1 MRLLLQEDV
10 VLPSSS
16 FRRRLAIVLPLLRHD
31 LAGSA
36 HRHRHGTAMCRV
48 CVAHPSL
55 VQACGVCFDACRSVQ
70 MGCTPIDAAGLVS
83 DFRGH
88 TKAKHPACRG
98 CLGSWVSACLDE
110 GRHEVL
116 CPNAECSMCLTDTQL
131 RSLASEQQWES
142 LLDRRRDAGMA
153 RLLRVVGGASGDF
166 AHWASGKTQACP
178 RCFVLVER
186 SGGCNHMHC
195 RCGADFCYLC
205 GESACN
211 RSHGAHELP
220 VLSVI
225 SLPDDDIKGDST
237 LDGHDED
244 LDLVW

>member
-36 HRHRHGTAMCRV
+36 HRHRHGTAMCRI
-48 CVAHPSL
+48 CVAYPSL

-131 RSLASEQQWES
+131 TEYTSSAHQPRVCEQQRES

-153 RLLRVVGGASGDF
+153 RLLQMVGHG
-166 AHWASGKTQACP
+166 W
-178 RCFVLVER
+178 CFR
-186 SGGCNHMHC
+186 
-195 RCGADFCYLC
+195 R
-205 GESACN
+205 
-211 RSHGAHELP
+211 
-220 VLSVI
+220 LSPQP
-225 SLPDDDIKGDST
+225 L
-237 LDGHDED
+237 
-244 LDLVW
+244 

>member
-36 HRHRHGTAMCRV
+36 HRHRHGTAMCRI

-98 CLGSWVSACLDE
+98 GASAAGPL
-110 GRHEVL
+110 
-116 CPNAECSMCLTDTQL
+116 PASMRVGMRCYAPMQSVRCASLTPSL
-131 RSLASEQQWES
+131 RNIPALRTSLASVSSSGSRWRCS
-142 LLDRRRDAGMA
+142 TAAAMRGWHGSSRWWVM
-153 RLLRVVGGASGDF
+153 GGASGD
-166 AHWASGKTQACP
+166 
-178 RCFVLVER
+178 
-186 SGGCNHMHC
+186 
-195 RCGADFCYLC
+195 
-205 GESACN
+205 
-211 RSHGAHELP
+211 
-220 VLSVI
+220 
-225 SLPDDDIKGDST
+225 
-237 LDGHDED
+237 
-244 LDLVW
+244 

>member
-36 HRHRHGTAMCRV
+36 HRHRHGTAMCRI

-98 CLGSWVSACLDE
+98 GASAAGPL
-110 GRHEVL
+110 
-116 CPNAECSMCLTDTQL
+116 PASMRVGMRCYAPMQSVRCASLTPSL
-131 RSLASEQQWES
+131 RNIPALRTSLASVSSSGSRCSTAAAMRGWHGS
-142 LLDRRRDAGMA
+142 SRWWVM
-153 RLLRVVGGASGDF
+153 GGASGD
-166 AHWASGKTQACP
+166 
-178 RCFVLVER
+178 
-186 SGGCNHMHC
+186 
-195 RCGADFCYLC
+195 
-205 GESACN
+205 
-211 RSHGAHELP
+211 
-220 VLSVI
+220 
-225 SLPDDDIKGDST
+225 
-237 LDGHDED
+237 
-244 LDLVW
+244 

>member
-1 MRLLLQEDV
+1 M
-10 VLPSSS
+10 LPSTSW
-16 FRRRLAIVLPLLRHD
+16 RRLSCSHCSDTIWREAPT
-31 LAGSA
+31 GT
-36 HRHRHGTAMCRV
+36 GTAMCRV

-55 VQACGVCFDACRSVQ
+55 VQACEVCFDACRAVQ
-70 MGCTPIDAAGLVS
+70 MACTPKPAGLVS

-88 TKAKHPACRG
+88 TKAKHPVCRG

-186 SGGCNHMHC
+186 SEGCNHMHC
-195 RCGADFCYLC
+195 RCGADFCWLC
-205 GESACN
+205 GEAEC
-211 RSHGAHELP
+211 RKPHGARELP
-220 VLSVI
+220 MISVI
-225 SLPDDDIKGDST
+225 SLSDKSD
-237 LDGHDED
+237 
-244 LDLVW
+244 